1 MQYLENTVYLFS
13 FVVYKSLRMEKCV
26 ANDTRIDPKGSSF
39 EFLEKG

>member
-1 MQYLENTVYLFS
+1 MLRKYISFFKFS

-26 ANDTRIDPKGSSF
+26 ANDTRPDQGSSF